1 MHFDRLRAI
10 ATLPADG
17 GWRSDLAI
25 DRAATPPRAVLV
37 SRVPGVVTGDA
48 VALSRLARGIDLATR
63 AEHPALRRLFGTGEL
78 DGDLVLVE
86 AWREGETLRA
96 ALDAAGPL
104 APALVAR
111 IGVEVAAALQVCQA
125 VPAAGGRPLAHGGVR
140 AERIL
145 LAEDGAVL
153 LCATGRPF
161 TEEPSLREDLRDL
174 ARALLECL
182 PPSSSE
188 AQASLVAV
196 LDRALEG
203 EGLGSAVEFAAC
215 LSAAVTPAGPQ
226 AVAALAEAAQ
236 PEGTP
241 AWLSRRRAL
250 AQALRAEEGAAA
262 DEVAAPPHASP
273 SAQPPGPPSVTT
285 PTPATTPPPLP
296 TIRLSLAPAP
306 PSPVAREP
314 AGREPAD
321 QFYDAEPAAAASPT
335 VAPVAPA
342 NRGWTEHP
350 RAATLV
356 VVGAGLLGL
365 ALGLLLGGRR

>member
-1 MHFDRLRAI
+1 
-10 ATLPADG
+10 
-17 GWRSDLAI
+17 
-25 DRAATPPRAVLV
+25 
-37 SRVPGVVTGDA
+37 VVTGDA
-48 VALSRLARGIDLATR
+48 VALSQLARGIDLATR

-96 ALDAAGPL
+96 VLDACGPL
-104 APALVAR
+104 TPALVAR
-111 IGVEVAAALQVCQA
+111 IGVEVAGALQACQA
-125 VPAAGGRPLAHGGVR
+125 IPSAGGRPLAHGGVR

-182 PPSSSE
+182 PPSSGE
-188 AQASLVAV
+188 AQAALVAV

-203 EGLGSAVEFAAC
+203 EGLGSAVEFAAD
-215 LSAAVTPAGPQ
+215 LSAAVAPAGTQ

-262 DEVAAPPHASP
+262 DEVAAPPLATPPSP
-273 SAQPPGPPSVTT
+273 QPPGPPPPATT
-285 PTPATTPPPLP
+285 PPNATTPPPLRAGSEERP
-296 TIRLSLAPAP
+296 AQTPPPLPAIRLSLSPPAL
-306 PSPVAREP
+306 SLS
-314 AGREPAD
+314 GREQAD
-321 QFYDAEPAAAASPT
+321 QFYDGEPAPLLSPAAA
-335 VAPVAPA
+335 PA
-342 NRGWTEHP
+342 GPAQGWTEHP
-350 RAATLV
+350 RAAVLV
-356 VVGAGLLGL
+356 MVGAGLLGL
-365 ALGLLLGGRR
+365 VIGLMFGRR

>member
-10 ATLPADG
+10 AALPADG
-17 GWRSDLAI
+17 GWRADLAI

-37 SRVPGVVTGDA
+37 SRVPAVVTGDA
-48 VALSRLARGIDLATR
+48 VALSQLARGIDLATR
-63 AEHPALRRLFGTGEL
+63 AEHPALRRLLGTGEI

-96 ALDAAGPL
+96 ALDSAGPL
-104 APALVAR
+104 APALVTR
-111 IGVEVAAALQVCQA
+111 IGVEVAGALQACQA
-125 VPAAGGRPLAHGGVR
+125 IPSAGGRPLAHGGVR

-153 LCATGRPF
+153 LCAVGRPF
-161 TEEPSLREDLRDL
+161 AEEPSLAEDLRAL

-182 PPSSSE
+182 PPPSGGE
-188 AQASLVAV
+188 EQGALVAV

-203 EGLGSAVEFAAC
+203 EGPGSAADFAAA

-262 DEVAAPPHASP
+262 DEIAATPPARPPSP
-273 SAQPPGPPSVTT
+273 AQPL
-285 PTPATTPPPLP
+285 ATTPPPLP
-296 TIRLSLAPAP
+296 AVPLPLAAAAP
-306 PSPVAREP
+306 TPSDPEP
-314 AGREPAD
+314 SDPEPAD
-321 QFYDAEPAAAASPT
+321 QFYDGEPSTAAPPATATAPAAPLQ
-335 VAPVAPA
+335 
-342 NRGWTEHP
+342 RGWTEHP

-356 VVGAGLLGL
+356 LVGAGLLGL
-365 ALGLLLGGRR
+365 AIGLLVGRR